1 MKRFFSMLRIA
12 SLLLA
17 LGVCGVSAEVAEAE
31 YTATG
36 GNEAVL
42 WVFISLCFVTLTV
55 LVCFY
60 RYRKKHYKKNE
71 E

>member
-1 MKRFFSMLRIA
+1 MLLA
-12 SLLLA
+12 TALLLA
-17 LGVCGVSAEVAEAE
+17 LGVCGVSAEVATAE
-31 YTATG
+31 YSATG

-42 WVFISLCFVTLTV
+42 WVFVSLCFVTLTV

-60 RYRKKHYKKNE
+60 RYRRKHYKKNE